1 MCSHCEPDPPPC
13 PCLAVLQYVL
23 LLWMSMLV
31 LIPFDIAIVDSAL
44 AAAPPP
50 LAAAGAGPGVVP
62 LANGGSSGEQQQEGL
77 DGYGYGYPPIVGT
90 ILELCKRYLASP
102 GSSREM
108 AAVVLGRLLTRPDM
122 APALRAF
129 LAWGC
134 SALGS
139 SDSQR
144 ASFLVPG
151 GCMSA

>member
-1 MCSHCEPDPPPC
+1 
-13 PCLAVLQYVL
+13 VLQYVL

-44 AAAPPP
+44 AAPPP
-50 LAAAGAGPGVVP
+50 PAAAGAGADGAPS
-62 LANGGSSGEQQQEGL
+62 ANGGFSGEQQQEGGNGY
-77 DGYGYGYPPIVGT
+77 GYGYGYPPIVGT

-122 APALRAF
+122 APALRSF

-134 SALGS
+134 AALGS

>member
-1 MCSHCEPDPPPC
+1 
-13 PCLAVLQYVL
+13 
-23 LLWMSMLV
+23 MLV

-44 AAAPPP
+44 AAPPP
-50 LAAAGAGPGVVP
+50 PAAAGAGAARV
-62 LANGGSSGEQQQEGL
+62 SGQQPPQQQEQEQEEE
-77 DGYGYGYPPIVGT
+77 GYGHGYPPIVGT

-134 SALGS
+134 DALGS

-151 GCMSA
+151 GCKGMPEVPAPPLLPGNIQPSTQFQHRFG